1 MRVIT
6 GIARGRKLKE
16 PEGMDIRPTADQVKE
31 SVFNIIQGDVEGRS
45 CLDLFSGTGQ
55 MGIEALS
62 RGAAGCVFVDADRT
76 AVKLTKLN
84 LEKTGLQGQ
93 VFQADALRFLESREK
108 YDLIFIDPPYRSDL
122 YGKVLQRIK
131 DFDKLHTGGIMVVES
146 SADFEPESPGAPYCK
161 LRSYRYGKVRI
172 TTFTKSEGLEP

>member
-16 PEGMDIRPTADQVKE
+16 PEGMEIRPTADQVKE
-31 SVFNIIQGDVEGRS
+31 AVFNIIQGDVEGRL

-62 RGAAGCVFVDADRT
+62 RGAESCVFVDADKA

-84 LEKTGLQGQ
+84 LEKTGLSGR
-93 VFQADALRFLESREK
+93 VYQADALRFLESKEK
-108 YDLIFIDPPYRSDL
+108 YDLIFVDPPYRSGL
-122 YGKVLQRIK
+122 YEAVLQRIK
-131 DFDKLHTGGIMVVES
+131 DFDKLRTGGIMVVES
-146 SADFEPESPGAPYCK
+146 FADYEPESPGTPLKK
-161 LRSYRYGKVRI
+161 LRSYRYGRVRI
-172 TTFTKSEGLEP
+172 TTFTKSEGSEP

>member
-16 PEGMDIRPTADQVKE
+16 PEGMEIRPTADQVKE
-31 SVFNIIQGDVEGRS
+31 AVFNIIQGDVEGRK

-62 RGAAGCVFVDADRT
+62 RGAASCVFVDADKKAVNLTRKNLDT
-76 AVKLTKLN
+76 VKL
-84 LEKTGLQGQ
+84 GGQ
-93 VFQADALRFLESREK
+93 VVQSDALRFLESGEK
-108 YDLIFIDPPYRSDL
+108 YDLIFIDPPYHAGL
-122 YGKVLQRIK
+122 YDKVLERIK
-131 DFDKLHTGGIMVVES
+131 AFDKLHTGGIMIVES
-146 SADFEPESPGAPYCK
+146 SADYEPESPGAPYFK

-172 TTFTKSEGLEP
+172 TTFTRREGSAY

>member
-6 GIARGRKLKE
+6 GSARGRKLRE
-16 PEGMDIRPTADQVKE
+16 PTGMDIRPTADQVKE
-31 SVFNIIQGDVEGRS
+31 SVFNIIQGDVEGRV

-62 RGAAGCVFVDADRT
+62 RGAEKCVFVDQDRA
-76 AVKLTKLN
+76 AVALTKKN
-84 LEKTGLQGQ
+84 LELTGFRAE
-93 VFQADALRFLESREK
+93 VCQADALRFLESREK
-108 YDLIFIDPPYRSDL
+108 YDLIFIDPPYRSGL
-122 YGKVLQRIK
+122 YEKVLSRIK

-146 SADFEPESPGAPYCK
+146 SADVEPDSPGAPYVK

-172 TTFTKSEGLEP
+172 TTFTKREGSEF

>member
-16 PEGMDIRPTADQVKE
+16 PEGMEIRPTADQVKE
-31 SVFNIIQGDVEGRS
+31 AVFNIIQGDVEGRN

-62 RGAAGCVFVDADRT
+62 RGAAGCDFVDSDRT
-76 AVKLTKLN
+76 AVKLTRLN
-84 LEKTGLQGQ
+84 LERTQLVGR
-93 VFQADALRFLESREK
+93 VHQADALRFLESREK
-108 YDLIFIDPPYRSDL
+108 YDLIFIDPPYSSRL
-122 YGKVLQRIK
+122 YEPVLQRIK
-131 DFDKLHTGGIMVVES
+131 DFDKLRTGGIMVVES
-146 SADFEPESPGAPYCK
+146 SADYEPESPGVPYYK

-172 TTFTKSEGLEP
+172 TTFSKREGSEP

>member
-31 SVFNIIQGDVEGRS
+31 SVFNIIQGDVEGRT

-62 RGAAGCVFVDADRT
+62 RGAAGCIFVDSDRT

-84 LEKTGLQGQ
+84 LEKTGLEGR
-93 VFQADALRFLESREK
+93 VMQADALRFLESGEK
-108 YDLIFIDPPYRSDL
+108 YDLIFIDPPYRSGL
-122 YGKVLQRIK
+122 YEQVLERIK
-131 DFDKLHTGGIMVVES
+131 VFDKLHTGGIMVVES
-146 SADFEPESPGAPYCK
+146 SADYEPESPGAPYVK

-172 TTFTKSEGLEP
+172 TTFTKSEGSEP

>member
-6 GIARGRKLKE
+6 GSARGRKLKE
-16 PEGMDIRPTADQVKE
+16 PEGMAIRPTADQVKE
-31 SVFNIIQGDVEGRS
+31 AVFNIIQGDVEGRV

-62 RGAAGCVFVDADRT
+62 RGAERCVFVDADKA

-84 LEKTGLQGQ
+84 LEKTQLPGQ
-93 VFQADALRFLESREK
+93 VFQSDALRFLESREQ
-108 YDLIFIDPPYRSDL
+108 YDLIFVDPPYASGL
-122 YGKVLQRIK
+122 YGEVLRRIK
-131 DFDKLHTGGIMVVES
+131 DFDKLHTGGIIIVES
-146 SADFEPESPGAPYCK
+146 SADFEPESPGEPYRK

-172 TTFTKSEGLEP
+172 TTFTKSEGSEP

>member
-31 SVFNIIQGDVEGRS
+31 AVFNIIQGDVEGRA

-62 RGAAGCVFVDADRT
+62 RGAESCVFVDADRA

-84 LEKTGLQGQ
+84 LEKTGLPGQ

-108 YDLIFIDPPYRSDL
+108 YDLIFIDPPYRAGL
-122 YGKVLQRIK
+122 YDQVLQCI
-131 DFDKLHTGGIMVVES
+131 
-146 SADFEPESPGAPYCK
+146 
-161 LRSYRYGKVRI
+161 
-172 TTFTKSEGLEP
+172 

>member
-16 PEGMDIRPTADQVKE
+16 PEGRDIRPTADQVKE
-31 SVFNIIQGDVEGRS
+31 SVFNIIQGDVEGRT

-62 RGAAGCVFVDADRT
+62 RGAARCVFVDADRA
-76 AVKLTKLN
+76 AVRLTKLN
-84 LEKTGLQGQ
+84 LEKTGLKGEVYQD
-93 VFQADALRFLESREK
+93 DALRFLESREK
-108 YDLIFIDPPYRSDL
+108 YDLIIIDPPYQSGL
-122 YGKVLQRIK
+122 YEKVLQRIK

-146 SADFEPESPGAPYCK
+146 SADYEPESPGAPYFK
-161 LRSYRYGKVRI
+161 LRTYRYGKVRI
-172 TTFTKSEGLEP
+172 TTFTKSEGSEP

>member
-16 PEGMDIRPTADQVKE
+16 PEGMDIRPTSDQVKE
-31 SVFNIIQGDVEGRS
+31 AVFNIIQGDVEGRR

-62 RGAAGCVFVDADRT
+62 RGAESCVFVDADHT

-84 LEKTGLQGQ
+84 LEKTGLHGR
-93 VFQADALRFLESREK
+93 VFQADALRFLESGEK
-108 YDLIFIDPPYRSDL
+108 YDLIFIDPPYRSGL
-122 YGKVLQRIK
+122 YGQVLQRIK

-146 SADFEPESPGAPYCK
+146 SADFEPEAPGAPYSK

-172 TTFTKSEGLEP
+172 TTFTKREGSEP

>member
-6 GIARGRKLKE
+6 GTARGRKLKE
-16 PEGMDIRPTADQVKE
+16 PEGMAIRPTADQVKE
-31 SVFNIIQGDVEGRS
+31 AVFNIIQGDVEGRV

-62 RGAAGCVFVDADRT
+62 RGAERCVFVDADKA

-84 LEKTGLQGQ
+84 LEKTRLPGQ
-93 VFQADALRFLESREK
+93 VFQSDALRFLESREQ
-108 YDLIFIDPPYRSDL
+108 YDLIFVDPPYASGL
-122 YGKVLQRIK
+122 YGEVLSRIK
-131 DFDKLHTGGIMVVES
+131 DFDKLHTGGIIIVES
-146 SADFEPESPGAPYCK
+146 SADFEPESPGEPIRK

-172 TTFTKSEGLEP
+172 TTFTKSEGSEP

>member
-6 GIARGRKLKE
+6 GIARGRRLKE

-31 SVFNIIQGDVEGRS
+31 AVFNIIQGDVEGRT

-62 RGAAGCVFVDADRT
+62 RGAESCTFVDADRT

-84 LEKTGLQGQ
+84 LEKTQLTGR
-93 VFQADALRFLESREK
+93 VFQSDALRFLESGEK
-108 YDLIFIDPPYRSDL
+108 YDLIFVDPPYRSGL
-122 YGKVLQRIK
+122 YDEVLQRIK
-131 DFDKLHTGGIMVVES
+131 AFDKLHTGGIIIVES
-146 SADFEPESPGAPYCK
+146 SADYEPESPGAPYKK

-172 TTFTKSEGLEP
+172 TTFTKGEGSEP

>member
-16 PEGMDIRPTADQVKE
+16 PEGMEIRPTADQVKE
-31 SVFNIIQGDVEGRS
+31 AVFNIIQGDVEGRR

-62 RGAAGCVFVDADRT
+62 RGAESCVFVDADRK
-76 AVKLTKLN
+76 AVKLTQKN
-84 LEKTGLQGQ
+84 LETVKLDGQ
-93 VFQADALRFLESREK
+93 VFQSDALRFLESGEQ
-108 YDLIFIDPPYRSDL
+108 YDLIFIDPPYHAGL
-122 YGKVLQRIK
+122 YDKVLERIK
-131 DFDKLHTGGIMVVES
+131 AFDKLHTGGIMIVES
-146 SADFEPESPGAPYCK
+146 FSDYEPESPGAPYFK

-172 TTFTKSEGLEP
+172 TTFTRREGSAY

>member
-45 CLDLFSGTGQ
+45 LDLFSGTGQ

-84 LEKTGLQGQ
+84 LERPACKARCFRQTPC
-93 VFQADALRFLESREK
+93 ASWN
-108 YDLIFIDPPYRSDL
+108 
-122 YGKVLQRIK
+122 
-131 DFDKLHTGGIMVVES
+131 
-146 SADFEPESPGAPYCK
+146 PG
-161 LRSYRYGKVRI
+161 RNM
-172 TTFTKSEGLEP
+172 T

>member
-6 GIARGRKLKE
+6 GSARGRRLKE
-16 PEGMDIRPTADQVKE
+16 PEGMEIRPTADQVKE
-31 SVFNIIQGDVEGRS
+31 SVFNIIQGDVEGRA

-62 RGAAGCVFVDADRT
+62 RGAASCVFVDSSRA

-84 LEKTGLQGQ
+84 LERTGLTGEVYQG
-93 VFQADALRFLESREK
+93 DALRFLESREK
-108 YDLIFIDPPYRSDL
+108 YDLIFVDPPYQAGL
-122 YGKVLQRIK
+122 YEEVLRRIK
-131 DFDKLHTGGIMVVES
+131 AFDKLHTGGIMIVES
-146 SADFEPESPGAPYCK
+146 SADFEPGAPGEPYVR

-172 TTFTKSEGLEP
+172 TTFTTREGTEP

>member
-31 SVFNIIQGDVEGRS
+31 SVFNIIQGDVEGRI

-62 RGAAGCVFVDADRT
+62 RGAAGCIFVDSDRT

-84 LEKTGLQGQ
+84 LEKTGLKGR
-93 VFQADALRFLESREK
+93 VMQADALRFLESGEK
-108 YDLIFIDPPYRSDL
+108 YDLIFIDPPYRSGL
-122 YGKVLQRIK
+122 YEQVLERIK
-131 DFDKLHTGGIMVVES
+131 VFDKLHTGGIMVVES
-146 SADFEPESPGAPYCK
+146 SADYEPESPGAPYVK

-172 TTFTKSEGLEP
+172 TTFTKSEGSEP